1 MASRLTQRLLVLM
14 SDTAYHPRLPA
25 VLNTLLHRK
34 NSVQQIIHT
43 LTRAVQYVPR
53 YTEMEKDLGLLT
65 WRLGGPQLL
74 YAFNAAG
81 LLPQWGVLRDLHKQS
96 HLVMGPDVTA
106 ADILRIL
113 PDDLPFSAIYIV
125 IDEVAVDGRIRV
137 LVQDGVARLYGFCH
151 EHCGP
156 VELQSEDAAYDLQE
170 KLLDGTVHRA
180 TVGTVVLLVPMNEKY
195 HRGFPL
201 MLYGSCN
208 RFDSDMMVSLLTGI
222 TRAFESPELAARGRI
237 MGLGTDGDA
246 RRAAAHIRCLVPTS
260 AAAIVLPGVDQYRTP
275 WGITNFDSPHLAKR
289 MRNVLLST
297 GMQMECGHVIR
308 VATMRQLAG
317 ALSVE
322 VLQAAYVVRDR
333 MNVALAIKLLRQ
345 IGILARLLADAEV
358 RENVGR
364 TITLVVVSDDL
375 VILAAIVDG
384 FLDGHL

>member
-1 MASRLTQRLLVLM
+1 MPQQPLHCTEITSILNCVVLALHCPPSLPCDSALTAWTVLCCPVSSPQVATSQDEKIPFVYRGMGPLLEHLREVRRRHLRSQMKTLNKLRQCARLGRRTSLHQQLLVLM

-260 AAAIVLPGVDQYRTP
+260 AAAIVLPGVAA
-275 WGITNFDSPHLAKR
+275 WPH
-289 MRNVLLST
+289 
-297 GMQMECGHVIR
+297 I
-308 VATMRQLAG
+308 
-317 ALSVE
+317 
-322 VLQAAYVVRDR
+322 
-333 MNVALAIKLLRQ
+333 
-345 IGILARLLADAEV
+345 
-358 RENVGR
+358 
-364 TITLVVVSDDL
+364 
-375 VILAAIVDG
+375 
-384 FLDGHL
+384 